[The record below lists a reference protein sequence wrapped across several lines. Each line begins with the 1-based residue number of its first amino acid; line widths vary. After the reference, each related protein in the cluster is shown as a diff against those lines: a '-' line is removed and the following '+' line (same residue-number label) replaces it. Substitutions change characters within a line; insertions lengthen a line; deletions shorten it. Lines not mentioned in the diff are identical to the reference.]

1 VFYFSRF
8 TKQVDPIRRWMLER
22 QAAMSLDFTSFEL
35 TLSHGDRTVTLY
47 PRFAGDHGGRMAYF
61 DHFSGEWSF
70 VGWLPYKLRRW
81 ELAKDKL
88 TFKRTAQARGLRVP
102 AGWREGPPLA
112 EHYIV
117 KPVQGSFGREI
128 RGPFGPLHPFVGER
142 GEVAYFEQFIVG
154 RSAKA
159 WFWNSTLAA
168 LEVLSPPML
177 YGDGVSTLREIAE
190 SKRGSFDLKLSLDT
204 SDDTLRWQGLT
215 ADSVAPAGREIMLD
229 YRYAT
234 PYDRVTLKNRDVLAQ
249 TDPAVRR
256 QFEVAGR
263 VLHEEIDA
271 QVRHNSA
278 FTVDA
283 VIDDQ
288 DRVWFLEMNCHPM
301 IHPAIY
307 EPMLDSLFGAAGRP
321 GTESGS

>member
-1 VFYFSRF
+1 
-8 TKQVDPIRRWMLER
+8 
-22 QAAMSLDFTSFEL
+22 MSLDFTSFEL
-35 TLSHGDRTVTLY
+35 TLALGDRKATLY
-47 PRFAGDHGGRMAYF
+47 PRFAGDHGDRMAYF
-61 DHFSGEWSF
+61 DHFSGDWSF

-88 TFKRTAQARGLRVP
+88 VFKRAAQARGLRVP

-112 EHYIV
+112 EHFIV
-117 KPVQGSFGREI
+117 KPTQGSFGREI
-128 RGPFGPLHPFVGER
+128 RGPFGPRHPFEGDH
-142 GEVAYFEQFIVG
+142 GAAYFEQFIVG

-168 LEVLSPPML
+168 LEVLSPPTL
-177 YGDGVSTLREIAE
+177 YGDGVRTLREIAE
-190 SKRGSFDLKLSLDT
+190 AKRGSFDLKLSLET
-204 SDDTLRWQGLT
+204 SGDTLKWQGLT
-215 ADSVAPAGREIMLD
+215 ADSVAPAGCEVLLD
-229 YRYAT
+229 FRYAT
-234 PYDRVTLKNRDVLAQ
+234 PYDRVTLKNRDVLA
-249 TDPAVRR
+249 TTPPAVRR

-263 VLHEEIDA
+263 MLHEEIDVA
-271 QVRHNSA
+271 VRENSA

-307 EPMLDSLFGAAGRP
+307 EPMLDSLFGVPAQPATRTP
-321 GTESGS
+321 S